1 MEILL
6 SSCSLVRLYV
16 CFFLQVKVTEK
27 KNRNFSK
34 CFSERFEI
42 EGCWKILK
50 LKMFGSCVSPLVGRH
65 VVKHG

>member
-1 MEILL
+1 MF
-6 SSCSLVRLYV
+6 V
-16 CFFLQVKVTEK
+16 FLQAKVTEK
-27 KNRNFSK
+27 KKWKFSK

-50 LKMFGSCVSPLVGRH
+50 LEMFGSCVSPLVGRH